1 MQNTFRGQI
10 QPHSPQRIATAN
22 TAKFANQKVK
32 DLQVEGQREIA
43 GMRVAA
49 QSMDKAYKDRNHY
62 LDKKAEKELTK
73 AAAWSTRIN
82 TLVKDAIIPRLEQ
95 ERINKKIET
104 YNSGINLALRLEAG
118 DPSVIP
124 YFEKN
129 DEYFKAWEEQKKLIS
144 DGYSNVVDE
153 IKKQELNYKLTQGK
167 LRFDEEWKLLQVQ
180 KILSNDIAI
189 QGFRSAQIQRAVGDY
204 PGWKQSVTTPRLDPE
219 KGQDYWVQVQ
229 HGGEIRNIN
238 VNAEYETISDIDL
251 RNKVDGALLWDYINA
266 NDGVG
271 PDGRSDLPQ
280 QAIQKLLINPLV
292 KELNKER
299 QEDLNA
305 LRGDV
310 NEVRKNSFTIRLDND
325 LQNAENDGGEKFF
338 QTLNAIA
345 LIPVGKNHLWE
356 SQEAKKKW
364 IKTAIITSLSKI
376 GQTPRSGFND
386 IYDVI
391 PILTKDKLNIP
402 GLGKMSFSS
411 YLGYHGNDLHEFLG
425 KLKAE
430 SVNRNQI
437 EEASAAAEVS
447 IGLRTLKNEYLKA
460 VASGDPKAR
469 AKYNAG
475 VHELTANSNWF
486 QAQSEKKKKEI
497 LDRYAPPSTFQ
508 DYNTSKIWLEGEKG
522 RWDIEGSKP
531 EITSDFITE
540 NNPNFNPKLL
550 RELIDNG
557 VVVNETF
564 AELDDPHSAGSKAF
578 DNAYPE
584 LTKLLQE
591 ASGRKSSDELIKTD
605 NG

>member
-82 TLVKDAIIPRLEQ
+82 TLVQDAILPRLEQ

-292 KELNKER
+292 KELNKE
-299 QEDLNA
+299 
-305 LRGDV
+305 
-310 NEVRKNSFTIRLDND
+310 
-325 LQNAENDGGEKFF
+325 
-338 QTLNAIA
+338 IA

-425 KLKAE
+425 KL
-430 SVNRNQI
+430 S
-437 EEASAAAEVS
+437 
-447 IGLRTLKNEYLKA
+447 
-460 VASGDPKAR
+460 
-469 AKYNAG
+469 
-475 VHELTANSNWF
+475 
-486 QAQSEKKKKEI
+486 
-497 LDRYAPPSTFQ
+497 
-508 DYNTSKIWLEGEKG
+508 
-522 RWDIEGSKP
+522 
-531 EITSDFITE
+531 
-540 NNPNFNPKLL
+540 
-550 RELIDNG
+550 
-557 VVVNETF
+557 
-564 AELDDPHSAGSKAF
+564 
-578 DNAYPE
+578 
-584 LTKLLQE
+584 
-591 ASGRKSSDELIKTD
+591 
-605 NG
+605 